1 MCQSQMEVLG
11 TESCLN
17 RGDYFL
23 PDLEITLSQEE
34 STLEFFRAAYWI
46 TGILGAFCEPSRRN
60 EEIVDSCER

>member
-23 PDLEITLSQEE
+23 PDLEIALSQEE
-34 STLEFFRAAYWI
+34 STLEFLEPH
-46 TGILGAFCEPSRRN
+46 TGLLVFSALFVNRIEGKKK
-60 EEIVDSCER
+60 